1 VGDAE
6 LTVTLCD
13 ALFGQVLLVMLA
25 IGLDR
30 PLTIEV
36 LNLIRLFGQ
45 YPIPHLKDRERTRRR
60 PHAIA
65 V

>member
-1 VGDAE
+1 MGDTE

-36 LNLIRLFGQ
+36 LNLIRLFG
-45 YPIPHLKDRERTRRR
+45 PLRFPNF
-60 PHAIA
+60 AFA
-65 V
+65 VYWASALSR